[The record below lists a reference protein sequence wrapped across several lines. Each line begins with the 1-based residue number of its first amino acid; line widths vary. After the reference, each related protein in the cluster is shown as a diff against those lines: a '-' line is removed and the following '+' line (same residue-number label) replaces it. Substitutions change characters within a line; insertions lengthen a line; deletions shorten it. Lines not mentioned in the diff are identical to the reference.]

1 MRNSQSFDEFYAGTV
16 QRVTAQLFA
25 MTGDRAEAEDV
36 VQEAYARAWQRW
48 ERVASYA
55 SPEGWVRT
63 VAYRVSVSTW
73 RKAANRRLAHHRH
86 GPGEAVPGVS
96 EDYVALIAALRQI
109 SDSQRRVVVLHYL
122 VGLSVGEIARETGI
136 SPAAV
141 RTRLSRGRQALSVQ
155 LSEAGAGSDPRAA
168 GSGPEEA
175 ASHA

>member
-16 QRVTAQLFA
+16 QRVTAQLYA

-48 ERVASYA
+48 ERVAFYA
-55 SPEGWVRT
+55 SPESWVRT
-63 VAYRVSVSTW
+63 VAYRASVSAW
-73 RKAANRRLAHHRH
+73 RKAVNRGLAHRRL
-86 GPGEAVPGVS
+86 GPDEAVPGVS

-109 SDSQRRVVVLHYL
+109 SESQRRVVVLHYL

-141 RTRLSRGRQALSVQ
+141 KTRLSRGRQALSAQ
-155 LSEAGAGSDPRAA
+155 LSEVAA
-168 GSGPEEA
+168 GSGPEGA
-175 ASHA
+175 ASRA